1 MSATI
6 AVPVADLMRHAAK
19 DAGFV
24 VRSCPDDGGFAGWR
38 SDALLLVSVAGEF
51 ALYRMSPLEELARG
65 KGFGPLCRVLEN
77 INRPVVREK
86 VTP

>member
-1 MSATI
+1 MVG
-6 AVPVADLMRHAAK
+6 AVHHRDGTAPVALSREKPVPQTEIDL
-19 DAGFV
+19 
-24 VRSCPDDGGFAGWR
+24 SR